1 MDMNTD
7 IDPTDEIGCEEA
19 PGFQDAEDA
28 FDTYMAITT
37 MRSEAA
43 RLRRERLEELD
54 AELGSEAA
62 RLRRERLEE
71 LDAELD
77 AELDGE
83 DALAYF
89 NPSAT
94 L

>member
-28 FDTYMAITT
+28 FDTNMAITT
-37 MRSEAA
+37 MR
-43 RLRRERLEELD
+43 
-54 AELGSEAA
+54 SEAA